1 MIVMNTK
8 GIRVLRNERGEGY
21 RMARPISDR
30 PGCISHLYKHLIL
43 HIIVYESIIIKGL
56 VIEYMM

>member
-1 MIVMNTK
+1 M
-8 GIRVLRNERGEGY
+8 REGY